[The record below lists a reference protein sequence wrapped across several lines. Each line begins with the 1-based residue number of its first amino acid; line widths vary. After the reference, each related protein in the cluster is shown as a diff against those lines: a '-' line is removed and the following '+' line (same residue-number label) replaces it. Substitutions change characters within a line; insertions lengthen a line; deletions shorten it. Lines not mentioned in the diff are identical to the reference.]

1 MKRHLILTLV
11 LILVACSA
19 PAPPATLL
27 PTPTFTHTPI
37 SIPSLTPAPT
47 ATVTPTPTQTP
58 VTGDVYV
65 SAEYGLNLRAEPST
79 AATVFEILLFGT
91 HLTAIDPPT
100 AADAE
105 GIAWQSVRT
114 DVGQSGWVAAEYLSN
129 TKPEAAIPDPFAP
142 FTIEELRLRSYD
154 SGPLEI
160 VEMLEQN
167 AAFTRYAIV
176 YPSDGLRVTAML
188 NVPKGSG
195 APDEKFPVIILNH
208 GYVDPGRFPT
218 GSYIRAEA
226 DYLARSGYL
235 TLSPDY
241 RGHAGS
247 EGNSEAAGPNVRGEN
262 TFRVAYAVDVL
273 NLLHAVPG
281 IPQADPDRI
290 GMWGHSMG
298 GGITLKVLT
307 VDRGQSV
314 DAAVLYG
321 AMSGDEAANLH
332 HIDRKWRPGLYDLMA
347 STYGTPEERPEDY
360 ARLSPLTYV
369 ADITAPVSIH
379 HGALDAEVPPAW
391 SQDLAQRLGDA
402 GKSVEYFEYA
412 GAGHSLRGG
421 DWSAFMQRIAAF
433 FDQYVK
439 GVSG

>member
-1 MKRHLILTLV
+1 MKRHLILALV
-11 LILVACSA
+11 LILVACGA

-27 PTPTFTHTPI
+27 PAPTLTYTP
-37 SIPSLTPAPT
+37 IPSLTPAPT
-47 ATVTPTPTQTP
+47 ATATPTPTQTP

-79 AATVFEILLFGT
+79 AATVFQTLLSGT
-91 HLTAIDPPT
+91 HLTAIDQPT
-100 AADAE
+100 ASDAE

-114 DVGQSGWVAAEYLSN
+114 DDGQSGWVAAEFLSN

-154 SGPLEI
+154 SGPTEI
-160 VEMLEQN
+160 IETLEQN

-208 GYVDPGRFPT
+208 GYVDPARFAT
-218 GSYIRAEA
+218 GSYIHAEA
-226 DYLARSGYL
+226 DYLARNGYL

-247 EGNSEAAGPNVRGEN
+247 EGDSEAAGPNVRGEN

-273 NLLHAVPG
+273 NLLNAIPTL
-281 IPQADPDRI
+281 PQADPNRI

-307 VDRGQSV
+307 VDRGARV
-314 DAAVLYG
+314 KAAVLYG
-321 AMSGDEAANLH
+321 AMSGDEAANLR
-332 HIDRKWRPGLYDLMA
+332 HIDAMWRPGIYDEVTA
-347 STYGTPEERPEDY
+347 VYGTPDERPADY
-360 ARLSPLTYV
+360 ARISALTYV
-369 ADITAPVSIH
+369 ADIAAPVNIH
-379 HGALDAEVPPAW
+379 HGALDNQVPPAW
-391 SQDLAQRLGDA
+391 SSDLSQRLADA
-402 GKSVEYFEYA
+402 GKPVEYFAYD
-412 GAGHSLRGG
+412 GAGHSLSGAA
-421 DWSAFMQRIAAF
+421 WITFMQRVTAL

-439 GVSG
+439 GLP

>member
-1 MKRHLILTLV
+1 MRRLPILAALV
-11 LILVACSA
+11 FLAACSA

-27 PTPTFTHTPI
+27 PTPTLTHTPV
-37 SIPSLTPAPT
+37 PSLTPAPT
-47 ATVTPTPTQTP
+47 ATATPTPTQTP
-58 VTGDVYV
+58 VIGDMYV

-91 HLTAIDPPT
+91 HLTTIDQPT
-100 AADAE
+100 APDAE

-114 DVGQSGWVAAEYLSN
+114 DEGQSGWVAAEYLSN

-142 FTIEELRLRSYD
+142 FTVEALRLRSYNG
-154 SGPLEI
+154 GPTEI
-160 VEMLEQN
+160 VETLEQN

-247 EGNSEAAGPNVRGEN
+247 EGDSEAAGPNLRGEN
-262 TFRVAYAVDVL
+262 TFRVVYAVDVL

-281 IPQADPDRI
+281 IPQADPERI

-298 GGITLKVLT
+298 GGLTLKVLA
-307 VDRGQSV
+307 VDRGGRV

-321 AMSGDEAANLH
+321 AMSGDEAANLR
-332 HIDRKWRPGLYDLMA
+332 HIDAMWRPGIYEQVTA
-347 STYGTPEERPEDY
+347 IYGTPNDRPDDY
-360 ARLSPLTYV
+360 ARLSALTYL
-369 ADITAPVSIH
+369 ADIAAPISIH
-379 HGALDAEVPPAW
+379 HGTLDNQVPPAW
-391 SQDLAQRLGDA
+391 SSDLARQFTDA
-402 GKSVEYFEYA
+402 GKPFEYFEYD
-412 GAGHSLRGG
+412 GVGHSFSGST
-421 DWSAFMQRIAAF
+421 WTAFMQRVTEF
-433 FDQYVK
+433 FDRYVK
-439 GVSG
+439 GINE

>member
-1 MKRHLILTLV
+1 MKRHLILTLG

-19 PAPPATLL
+19 PVPPAKLS
-27 PTPTFTHTPI
+27 PTPTLTPI
-37 SIPSLTPAPT
+37 HSPSLTPAPT
-47 ATVTPTPTQTP
+47 PTATPTPTQTP
-58 VTGDVYV
+58 ATGDVYV

-91 HLTAIDPPT
+91 HLTAIDQPT

-105 GIAWQSVRT
+105 GITWQSVRT
-114 DVGQSGWVAAEYLSN
+114 DDEQSGWVAAEYLSN

-142 FTIEELRLRSYD
+142 FTIEELRRRSYD

-160 VEMLEQN
+160 VEVLEQN

-176 YPSDGLRVTAML
+176 YPSDSLRVTAML

-208 GYVDPGRFPT
+208 GYVDPGQFPT
-218 GSYIRAEA
+218 GSYVRAEA

-247 EGNSEAAGPNVRGEN
+247 EGDSEAAGPNVRGEN

-273 NLLHAVPG
+273 NLLHAVRG

-307 VDRGQSV
+307 VDRGERV

-321 AMSGDEAANLH
+321 AMSGDEAANLR
-332 HIDRKWRPGLYDLMA
+332 HINRMWRSGIYEQVASVFGSPDDRPD
-347 STYGTPEERPEDY
+347 DY
-360 ARLSPLTYV
+360 IRLSPLTYV
-369 ADITAPVSIH
+369 GDIAAPVTIH
-379 HGALDAEVPPAW
+379 HGSLDNQVPVAW
-391 SQDLAQRLGDA
+391 SQDLAQRLQNA
-402 GKSVEYFEYA
+402 GKSVEYYEYP
-412 GAGHSLRGG
+412 GAGHSLRGD
-421 DWSAFMQRIAAF
+421 DWSAFMQRIGTF

-439 GVSG
+439 SVNE